1 MSVLLRPLDG
11 TTNPV
16 SESGVTVGRT
26 SDNAG
31 QENARDTMISESLN
45 YLRNDEEGWV
55 RTVLIGGVLSL
66 LGVLIVPTILVA
78 GYLVRVVRATMH
90 GDEQPPVFD
99 EWGDMAVDGLKATVI
114 ALVYGLVPMI
124 VAGVLV
130 AGSLFTLFVGQGS
143 NGASILG
150 GLGFL
155 VGLLASLVLGLLA
168 AYVIPAAV
176 ANFVETDR
184 MGKAFSVGDL
194 RPVLTSGKY
203 FTAWIS
209 GFAVIVVAG
218 IVGGVLNA
226 IPVLG
231 LVASAFLGFY
241 AAVAAYYMIGH
252 AWGDLRNIEMREMG
266 DQPDEQVA
274 I

>member
-1 MSVLLRPLDG
+1 
-11 TTNPV
+11 
-16 SESGVTVGRT
+16 
-26 SDNAG
+26 
-31 QENARDTMISESLN
+31 MISESLT
-45 YLRNDEEGWV
+45 YLRNDEEGWI
-55 RTVLIGGVLSL
+55 RTVLIGGILSL
-66 LGVLIVPTILVA
+66 LGFLVVPTILVA
-78 GYLVRVVRATMH
+78 GYLVRVVRATMR

-99 EWGDMAVDGLKATVI
+99 EWGDMAVDGLKAAAI
-114 ALVYGLVPMI
+114 ALVYGLVPMV

-130 AGSLFTLFVGQGS
+130 AGSLFTIFVGQGS
-143 NGASILG
+143 NGANVLG

-155 VGLLASLVLGLLA
+155 AGLLVSVVLGLLA

-184 MGKAFSVGDL
+184 VGKAFSFGDL

-209 GFAVIVVAG
+209 GFAVIFVAG
-218 IVGGVLNA
+218 IVAGMLSGILPFIGA
-226 IPVLG
+226 IPG
-231 LVASAFLGFY
+231 AFLGFY

-266 DQPDEQVA
+266 EQPDEQAV